1 MKAQILFI
9 LCFIFNVTIAKE
21 HYQFRHL
28 TTSDGLSDNEV
39 IAKTF
44 YPDIIIFIN

>member
-39 IAKTF
+39 IAMLKDTKAF
-44 YPDIIIFIN
+44 FGV